1 MKISRYFETSI
12 YKYKTISNRKFKSS
26 EQKRIKNRKIVKEAE
41 KKLNKDTAISAMQSI
56 KTRTCDSNT

>member
-26 EQKRIKNRKIVKEAE
+26 EQKRIKNRKIVKE
-41 KKLNKDTAISAMQSI
+41 S
-56 KTRTCDSNT
+56 